1 MPIDA
6 QRWQRLS
13 PWLDQV
19 LDLPT
24 EQRQAWLDDLAA
36 RDAALAAEL
45 IAFLAGGTS
54 DKAARILQ
62 GTAPS
67 VAMPTLAGRRIG
79 AYTLLEPLGEGGM
92 GSVWLAERSDGR
104 FEGRAAVKLLH
115 AGLVQRTLAE
125 RFRREGAILAR
136 LAHAHI
142 ARLVD
147 AGLTDDGQPYLVLEH
162 VAGERI
168 DRWCDAR
175 RLDLRARLKLFDQV
189 LLAVQHAHMQLVVH
203 RDLKPANVLVD
214 GDGNVK
220 LLDFGIAKLLHAED
234 AAGEATELTRD
245 SGRVLTPQYAAPE
258 QTRGDAVTTATDVYS
273 LGLLLYVLLAGQHP
287 RVDAEGKL
295 SPLAGEPPPASR
307 VVVDQSRRSNQEL
320 EAAAASRD
328 STTAQLAH
336 ALAGD
341 LDNILAKA
349 MHVEPGERYA
359 TVAAFAED
367 LRRHLEGQTVSARPD
382 SWAYR
387 ASRFVKRHKA
397 GVALATVALAAI
409 VSAAGMAEHQRRGA
423 VYERDLATRQ
433 RENAEA
439 IVMFLG
445 EQLGQVDERD
455 GPADP
460 GQRVDLA
467 QRRSEQLFQDVPEVL
482 VQLYG
487 RFHSMNSS
495 LNRIEAADRIV
506 AGIEAATQHSP
517 EPTVQAE
524 VWCGPHRDDL
534 GDAEAIA
541 RIDRGL
547 ALLDSGAGSRATR
560 SRCLF
565 HRSSHMKALARFD
578 QALRDLDASQEAQPL
593 LLRRTGSL
601 SYLRARAGLLN
612 ELGQVHAA
620 EQAQAQVIEQMQ
632 AAGRG
637 HSVQMVGDLHEL
649 CVLQWRMGRPREG
662 LRSCEQ
668 ARMLAE
674 RVGNTAFV
682 PIADVFRARLSQ
694 DLDQLQAAR
703 QLLEGALV
711 RDGRVVSP
719 FPRGVDFVARLHQL
733 RGDAV
738 EAVAVLERDI
748 QRHGNELRTS
758 RDTINRFEL
767 AFQHLERGDGAR
779 ALDVLAPLDAGFGE
793 RTFRWDRDCLR
804 ARAHNVAGHSAE
816 AEMSARAAIAE
827 AARRAPPNQ
836 RSALQGHAHLELA
849 RALAAQGR
857 GDEAR
862 VAARRAADELADA
875 LGPDHPGTRA
885 ALALALARP

>member
-1 MPIDA
+1 MPIDL

-19 LDLPT
+19 LEIAI
-24 EQRQAWLDDLAA
+24 EQRQAWLDDLAG

-45 IAFLAGGTS
+45 SAFLAGAAT
-54 DKAARILQ
+54 DKAARILE
-62 GTAPS
+62 GAAPA

-115 AGLVQRTLAE
+115 AGLVQRGLAE

-147 AGLTDDGQPYLVLEH
+147 AGLTDEGQPYLVLEH

-175 RLDLRARLKLFDQV
+175 QMDQRSRIVLFAQV
-189 LLAVQHAHMQLVVH
+189 LQAVQHAHAQLVVH
-203 RDLKPANVLVD
+203 RDLKPANVMVNAE
-214 GDGNVK
+214 GAVK
-220 LLDFGIAKLLHAED
+220 LLDFGIAKLLDDDGALAE
-234 AAGEATELTRD
+234 ASELTRD
-245 SGRVLTPQYAAPE
+245 AGRVLTPLYAAPE
-258 QTRGDAVTTATDVYS
+258 QTRGDAVSTATDVYA
-273 LGLLLYVLLAGQHP
+273 LGLLLYLLLTGQHP
-287 RVDAEGKL
+287 RVDGRGKDVGGSGEL
-295 SPLAGEPPPASR
+295 PLASR
-307 VVVDQSRRSNQEL
+307 VVADAARRSDEDL
-320 EAAAASRD
+320 RSAAALRG
-328 STTAQLAH
+328 TTPVRLAH

-341 LDNILAKA
+341 IDNILAKA
-349 MHVEPGERYA
+349 LRVEPGERYA
-359 TVAAFAED
+359 AVAALADD
-367 LRRHLEGQTVSARPD
+367 LQRHLDGHTVSARPD

-387 ASRFVKRHKA
+387 TSRFVKRHKA

-409 VSAAGMAEHQRRGA
+409 VTAAGVAEHQRREA
-423 VYERDLATRQ
+423 EYERDLASRQ

-445 EQLGQVDERD
+445 EQLGQADERD
-455 GPADP
+455 RPADP

-467 QRRSEQLFQDVPEVL
+467 QRRAEQLFHDVPEVL
-482 VQLYG
+482 VQLHG
-487 RFHSMNSS
+487 RFHSMNAS
-495 LNRIEAADRIV
+495 LNRIEAADRI
-506 AGIEAATQHSP
+506 AAAIEAAARQSP
-517 EPTVQAE
+517 DPIVQAE
-524 VWCGPHRDDL
+524 AWCGPHRDNL
-534 GDAEAIA
+534 SDAEAIT
-541 RIDRGL
+541 RVDRGL
-547 ALLDSGAGSRATR
+547 ALLDAGSGSRATR

-565 HRSSHMKALARFD
+565 HRSSHLKSMARFD
-578 QALRDLDASQEAQPL
+578 EALHDLDASQEAEPP
-593 LLRRTGSL
+593 LLRRTASL
-601 SYLRARAGLLN
+601 SYLRARVALLN

-637 HSVQMVGDLHEL
+637 HSVQMANDLHWR

-668 ARMLAE
+668 AGMLAE

-682 PIADVFRARLSQ
+682 PVVDVFRARLSQ

-711 RDGRVVSP
+711 RNGRVVSP

-733 RGDAV
+733 RGDSV

-748 QRHGNELRTS
+748 QQHGDELRTS
-758 RDTINRFEL
+758 RDTINRMEL

-779 ALDVLAPLDAGFGE
+779 ALDVLAPLDGGFGE
-793 RTFRWDRDCLR
+793 RTFRWDRDWLR
-804 ARAHNVAGHSAE
+804 ARAHNVAGHAAA
-816 AEMSARAAIAE
+816 AEMAARAAIAE

-836 RSALQGHAHLELA
+836 PSALQGHAHLELA

-857 GDEAR
+857 ADEAR
-862 VAARRAADELADA
+862 AAARRAADEFADA
-875 LGPDHPGTRA
+875 FGPDHLGTRA
-885 ALALALARP
+885 AIALARQ